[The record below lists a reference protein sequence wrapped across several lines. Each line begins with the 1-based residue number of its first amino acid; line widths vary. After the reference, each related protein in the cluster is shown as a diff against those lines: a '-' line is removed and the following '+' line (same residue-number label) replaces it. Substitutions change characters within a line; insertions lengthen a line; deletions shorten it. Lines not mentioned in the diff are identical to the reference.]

1 MTKYSQAFKFT
12 CLFPASFSLYFT
24 GVSALLNFPS
34 VEKFILFT
42 DLLDKGS
49 PATTFL
55 ISERNYH
62 VFFFFFIRDTSL
74 EVMQEW
80 KSPDFLPV
88 MFASNEQDHISK
100 NDRSKWNSINL
111 RSPKHTPNPKYWLT
125 DIFENVDVDFSA
137 VRTTQIKQ
145 RKVKTIFTYL

>member
-1 MTKYSQAFKFT
+1 
-12 CLFPASFSLYFT
+12 
-24 GVSALLNFPS
+24 
-34 VEKFILFT
+34 
-42 DLLDKGS
+42 
-49 PATTFL
+49 
-55 ISERNYH
+55 
-62 VFFFFFIRDTSL
+62 
-74 EVMQEW
+74 MQEW

-111 RSPKHTPNPKYWLT
+111 RSPTHTPNPKYWLT

-145 RKVKTIFTYL
+145 RKVKTIFTYV